1 MKMMQEKKKQLN
13 SEKEQANSLTHFHI
27 IYENDVGEKEIA
39 EQ

>member
-13 SEKEQANSLTHFHI
+13 SKNEQANRLIHFHI
-27 IYENDVGEKEIA
+27 IYENEGKEKEIA